1 MRILVYIEH
10 ADGEISD
17 TSFEALSIA
26 RGLGGEVEALVC
38 SDAPGALAGDLG
50 IADRVIAV
58 ATAAGGAY
66 LPDLHLAALKGAI
79 EDRNPDLILLG
90 YTTAG
95 LDLAAPAATATGR
108 ALVGY
113 ALSLELDGGAAAVT
127 SQVYG
132 GKLLATTRAELPAM
146 VVMMPGAA
154 KAEDGRADG
163 TPEVVDLALP
173 DGFAPAIELVE
184 SLGRD
189 DSDVDLSQAE
199 RILCV
204 GRAIGGTD
212 KLPMAEELA
221 GLLGAEIAGSR
232 PVIDA
237 GWMPKAR
244 QVGKSGTK
252 VKPRLYFA
260 AGVSGAPEHLEG
272 MSESDLI
279 IAINTDE
286 GAPIFARAH
295 YGAVCDMFDV
305 MPALT
310 EKLKSG

>member
-10 ADGEISD
+10 AEGDIAD
-17 TSFEALSIA
+17 TSFEALAIA
-26 RGLGGEVEALVC
+26 RNLGGEVEALVC
-38 SDAPGALAGDLG
+38 GGAPEALAGQLG
-50 IADRVIAV
+50 IADRVIAL
-58 ATAAGGAY
+58 ASDAGSAY
-66 LPDLHLAALKGAI
+66 LPDRHLAALEAAI
-79 EDRNPDLILLG
+79 RERNPDLTLLG

-95 LDLAAPAATATGR
+95 LDLAAPAAMASDR

-113 ALSLELDGGAAAVT
+113 ALSLETGGGAATVT

-132 GKLLATTRAELPAM
+132 GKLLATTRVDLPAM

-154 KAEDGRADG
+154 KAENGRAEG
-163 TPEVVDLALP
+163 SPEVVDLALP
-173 DGFAPAIELVE
+173 EGFAPAIELVE

-189 DSDVDLSQAE
+189 DGDVDLSQAE

-272 MSESDLI
+272 MSESNLI

-295 YGAVCDMFDV
+295 YGAVCDMFEV

>member
-10 ADGEISD
+10 ADGEIAD
-17 TSFEALSIA
+17 TSFEALSVA
-26 RGLGGEVEALVC
+26 RSLGGEVEALVC
-38 SDAPGALAGDLG
+38 SDAPEALAGQLG
-50 IADRVIAV
+50 MADRVIALSSQ
-58 ATAAGGAY
+58 AARAY
-66 LPDLHLAALKGAI
+66 LPDLHLASLESAI
-79 EDRNPDLILLG
+79 AERSPDLTLLG

-95 LDLAAPAATATGR
+95 LDLAAPAAAATGR

-113 ALSLELDGGAAAVT
+113 ALSLALDGGVATVQ

-132 GKLLATTRAELPAM
+132 GKLLATTRVDLPAM
-146 VVMMPGAA
+146 VVLMPGAA
-154 KAEDGRADG
+154 KAEDGRKEG
-163 TPEVVDLALP
+163 TPQVVDIALP
-173 DGFAPAIELVE
+173 DGFTPSIALVE
-184 SLGRD
+184 TLGRD

-199 RILCV
+199 RIFCV

-221 GLLGAEIAGSR
+221 GLLAAEIAGSR

-237 GWMPKAR
+237 GWLPKAR

-286 GAPIFARAH
+286 GAPIFAKAH
-295 YGAVCDMFDV
+295 YGAVCDMFEV